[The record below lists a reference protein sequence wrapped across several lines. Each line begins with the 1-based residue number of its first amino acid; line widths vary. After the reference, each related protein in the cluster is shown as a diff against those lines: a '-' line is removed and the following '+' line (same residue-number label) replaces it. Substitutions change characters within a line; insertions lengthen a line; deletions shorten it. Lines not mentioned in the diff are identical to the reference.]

1 MPSTSPLPWLLGAP
15 LACAVFPAILL
26 SGVPDRQ
33 ADAAVGKRTL
43 VVRLGIRSSLRLA
56 QATTLAAAL
65 LAMLLALAGAAGGA
79 FSLVP
84 LAALPHAVFQLRLL
98 ERARRAGNRDG
109 RIDGLMASG
118 LLYILWFVVLPLGWV
133 VAAG

>member
-1 MPSTSPLPWLLGAP
+1 M
-15 LACAVFPAILL
+15 
-26 SGVPDRQ
+26 
-33 ADAAVGKRTL
+33 GKRTL

-65 LAMLLALAGAAGGA
+65 LATVLAVAGAAGGA
-79 FSLVP
+79 FFLVP
-84 LAALPHAVFQLRLL
+84 LVALPHALFQLRQL
-98 ERARRAGNRDG
+98 ERAHRARSRDG

-133 VAAG
+133 LAAG